1 MAAVLN
7 QGWWLLTSDY
17 EGLLAEYT
25 AGFQSGHAVL
35 DSVRV
40 ALREGPK
47 VGLAKDARYALMG
60 YSGGSLASG
69 WAAALQPSYAPE
81 LHFEGAALGGTVP
94 NITSVLDSVNMGP
107 FEGLAFG
114 FMTGISRAHTNFTHW
129 IDENLIPSKAAEF
142 RDIARG
148 CNIGESSKG
157 GFKDFFSY
165 FKRGR
170 SSFYDAIPQSVLN
183 WDGQLGVFG
192 TPTMPLFIYKAIG
205 DEVSPVQDSNQLVEK
220 WCGLGAQIEYQK
232 NLVGEHLSEDF
243 TGSANGLEWIS
254 HRLAGRPVPNQGKCV
269 TKTVAITGIDPGTI
283 PILGED
289 VYSWLESVVGGSLG
303 GASIP

>member
-1 MAAVLN
+1 M
-7 QGWWLLTSDY
+7 LTSDY
-17 EGLLAEYT
+17 EGLHAEYA

-35 DSVRV
+35 DSLRV
-40 ALREGPK
+40 ALSEGPK

-94 NITSVLDSVNMGP
+94 NITSVLDAVNMGP
-107 FEGLAFG
+107 FGGLAFG
-114 FMTGISRAHTNFTHW
+114 FMTGISRAHPNFTKW
-129 IDENLIPSKAAEF
+129 FDENLLPATKAEF

-148 CNIGESSKG
+148 CNIGETSKG

-165 FKRGR
+165 FKNGR
-170 SSFYDAIPQSVLN
+170 ESFYDTVPQSVLN

-192 TPTMPLFIYKAIG
+192 VPTIPLFIYKAIG
-205 DEVSPVQDSNQLVEK
+205 DEVSPVQDSDQLVEK
-220 WCGLGAQIEYQK
+220 YCKAGATIEYQK
-232 NLVGEHLSEDF
+232 NLIGEHLSEDF
-243 TGSANGLEWIS
+243 TGSANALEWIS
-254 HRLAGRPVPNQGKCV
+254 HRLAGTPVPNQGKCL
-269 TKTVAITGIDPGTI
+269 TNYVALSAIDPGTI

-289 VYSWLESVVGGSLG
+289 IYSWLEAIVGGKLG
-303 GASIP
+303 SPVL